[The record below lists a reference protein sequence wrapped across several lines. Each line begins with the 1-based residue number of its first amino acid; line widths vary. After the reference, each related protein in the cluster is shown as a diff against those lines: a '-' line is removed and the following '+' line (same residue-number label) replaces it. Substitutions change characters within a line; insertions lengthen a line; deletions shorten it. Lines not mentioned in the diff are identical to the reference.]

1 MSDADPAR
9 VAAPTEAASATSLPG
24 EPGCERTLSGWGR
37 VAWSRANVIAV
48 HHADQV
54 ATVLAAAPKGG
65 GGVIARGA
73 GRSYGDAAQN
83 AGGTVLDL
91 TPLNRVVSIAGEH
104 ALVRVQ
110 AGVSYAALLTELAA
124 RERMLPVVPGTRH
137 VTVGGAIASD
147 VHGKS
152 HPRDGSLARHVV
164 ALRVCTPADGCREL
178 TPETDPE
185 LFLATLGAMGLLGV
199 IVEATLR
206 VERLGSPWWSVDT
219 DRTDSLEQTLGLMR
233 DDNSHRYAVA
243 WLDLLAGGARL
254 GRAVVM
260 RSNDWG
266 AEAADTSRGRPS
278 RRRRAEPSVL
288 SAPSRLRAPRRFP
301 GAVLAPPLVGT
312 FNSLRWHTSARRQRG
327 RRTPL
332 ATHFFQLDLVGDWNR
347 LYGSHGFVQY
357 QFAVPTGAETV
368 LVRCVEL
375 LRARKL
381 PCYLAVLKRLGPGS
395 GGPLSFPIEG
405 WTLALDL
412 PAAAPGLRPALDQL
426 DELVAGC
433 GGRVYL
439 TKDVRLRR
447 DLLATMYPELH
458 RFDRQRALVDPDGI
472 LRSDLGRR
480 LGLCASAS

>member
-1 MSDADPAR
+1 MSGADHAG
-9 VAAPTEAASATSLPG
+9 VATPTEPASAQSFHRESG
-24 EPGCERTLSGWGR
+24 RERTLSGWGH
-37 VAWSRANVIAV
+37 VALSRAAVIAV
-48 HHADQV
+48 RDAEDV
-54 ATVLAAAPKGG
+54 ATVLAAQKAGG
-65 GGVIARGA
+65 SGVIARGA

-91 TPLNRVVSIAGEH
+91 TPLNRVVSIAAEH

-110 AGVSYAALLTELAA
+110 AGVSYATLLTELAA
-124 RERMLPVVPGTRH
+124 HNLMLPVVPGTRY

-164 ALRVCTPADGCREL
+164 ALRVCTPADGFREL
-178 TPETDPE
+178 TPEADPE
-185 LFLATLGAMGLLGV
+185 LFLATLGGMGLLGV

-206 VERLGSPWWSVDT
+206 VERIGSPWWSVDT
-219 DRTDSLEQTLGLMR
+219 DRTDSLEQTLALMR
-233 DDNSHRYAVA
+233 DDHAHRYAVA

-254 GRAVVM
+254 GRAVVV
-260 RSNDWG
+260 RSNDWS
-266 AEAADTSRGRPS
+266 ADTANTSGVRPS
-278 RRRRAEPSVL
+278 RRRRREPSVL
-288 SAPSRLRAPRRFP
+288 TAPSRLRAPRGFP
-301 GAVLAPPLVGT
+301 GAVLAPPLVRT
-312 FNSLRWHTSARRQRG
+312 FNALRWHASARRQRG

-332 ATHFFQLDLVGDWNR
+332 ATHFFQLDLVADWNR
-347 LYGSHGFVQY
+347 LYGSRGFVQY
-357 QFAVPTGAETV
+357 QFAVPTGGETH

-375 LRARKL
+375 LRARGL

-412 PAAAPGLRPALDQL
+412 PAAAPGLRPALDEL

-447 DLLATMYPELH
+447 DLLTTMYPELH
-458 RFDRQRALVDPDGI
+458 RFHRQRALVDPDGI

-480 LGLCASAS
+480 LGLCETAS

>member
-1 MSDADPAR
+1 MSDADHAP
-9 VAAPTEAASATSLPG
+9 VAAATEAASTDRPHHG
-24 EPGCERTLSGWGR
+24 PRRERTLSGWGR
-37 VAWSRANVIAV
+37 VAPSRAEVIEV
-48 HHADQV
+48 RHADEV
-54 ATVLAAAPKGG
+54 ATLLAAQHARAD
-65 GGVIARGA
+65 GVIARGA

-91 TPLNRVVSIAGEH
+91 TALNRIVSIAGEQGT
-104 ALVRVQ
+104 VRVQ
-110 AGVSYAALLTELAA
+110 AGASYAQLLTELAA
-124 RERMLPVVPGTRH
+124 HNLMLPVVPGTRY

-152 HPRDGSLARHVV
+152 HPRDGSLARHVI
-164 ALRVCTPADGCREL
+164 ALRVCTPAGGCREI
-178 TPETDPE
+178 TPESDPE
-185 LFLATLGAMGLLGV
+185 MFLATLGGMGLLGV

-206 VERLGSPWWSVDT
+206 VERLDSPWWSVDS
-219 DRTDSLEQTLGLMR
+219 DRTGSLDETLALMR
-233 DDNSHRYAVA
+233 DDRAHRYSVA
-243 WLDLLAGGARL
+243 WLDLLAGGSRL

-266 AEAADTSRGRPS
+266 AEAPDAGAVRSRGRRDPVPS
-278 RRRRAEPSVL
+278 TL
-288 SAPSRLRAPRRFP
+288 SAPSRLRAPRGFP
-301 GAVLAPPLVGT
+301 GALLAPPVVST
-312 FNSLRWHTSARRQRG
+312 FNTLRWHASARSERG

-347 LYGSHGFVQY
+347 LYGSRGFVQY
-357 QFAVPTGAETV
+357 QFAVPNDGEAD

-375 LRARKL
+375 LRARRL

-426 DELVAGC
+426 DERVAGC

-447 DLLATMYPELH
+447 DLLAAMYPELS
-458 RFDRQRALVDPDGI
+458 RFHAQRALVDPDGV

-480 LGLCASAS
+480 LGLCATAA

>member
-1 MSDADPAR
+1 MSDADRAP
-9 VAAPTEAASATSLPG
+9 VAVSTEAASTDRPHHRPG
-24 EPGCERTLSGWGR
+24 RERTLSGWGR
-37 VAWSRANVIAV
+37 VALSRAEVIEV
-48 HHADQV
+48 RDADEV
-54 ATVLAAAPKGG
+54 AAVLAAQHAGA
-65 GGVIARGA
+65 GGVVARGA

-91 TPLNRVVSIAGEH
+91 TALNRIVSIAGEQG
-104 ALVRVQ
+104 LVRVQ
-110 AGVSYAALLTELAA
+110 AGVSYAQLLTELAA
-124 RERMLPVVPGTRH
+124 HNLMLPVVPGTRH
-137 VTVGGAIASD
+137 VTLGGAIASD

-164 ALRVCTPADGCREL
+164 ALRVCTPAGGFREI
-178 TPETDPE
+178 TPETEPE
-185 LFLATLGAMGLLGV
+185 LFLATLGGMGLLGV

-206 VERLGSPWWSVDT
+206 VERLESPWWSVDS
-219 DRTDSLEQTLGLMR
+219 DRTGSLDETLALMR
-233 DDNSHRYAVA
+233 DDRAHRYSVA
-243 WLDLLAGGARL
+243 WLDLLAGGSRL

-266 AEAADTSRGRPS
+266 AEATDGGAVRSNGRRDPV
-278 RRRRAEPSVL
+278 PSVL
-288 SAPSRLRAPRRFP
+288 SARSRLRAPRGFP
-301 GAVLAPPLVGT
+301 GALLAPPVVST
-312 FNSLRWHTSARRQRG
+312 FNTLRWHASARRERG

-347 LYGSHGFVQY
+347 LYGSRGFMQY
-357 QFAVPTGAETV
+357 QFAVPNGSEAD

-375 LRARKL
+375 LRARRL

-426 DELVAGC
+426 DERVADA

-447 DLLATMYPELH
+447 DLLAAMYPELH
-458 RFDRQRALVDPDGI
+458 RFHAQRALVDPDGV

-480 LGLCASAS
+480 LGLCATAS

>member
-1 MSDADPAR
+1 MSDAEHAP
-9 VAAPTEAASATSLPG
+9 VAVPTEAASTDRSP
-24 EPGCERTLSGWGR
+24 PRPPRERTLSGWGR
-37 VAWSRANVIAV
+37 VAPSRAGVIEV
-48 HHADQV
+48 RHADEI
-54 ATVLAAAPKGG
+54 AAVLDAQRTGT

-91 TPLNRVVSIAGEH
+91 TTLDRIISVAAEQG
-104 ALVRVQ
+104 LVRVQ
-110 AGVSYAALLTELAA
+110 AGVSYAQLLTELAA
-124 RERMLPVVPGTRH
+124 HNLTLPVVPGTRH

-164 ALRVCTPADGCREL
+164 ALRICTPAGGWREI
-178 TPETDPE
+178 TPDTDPE
-185 LFLATLGAMGLLGV
+185 LFLATLGGMGLLGV

-206 VERLGSPWWSVDT
+206 VERLDTPWWSVDS
-219 DRTDSLEQTLGLMR
+219 DRTGSLEETLALMR
-233 DDNSHRYAVA
+233 DDRGHRYAVA
-243 WLDLLAGGARL
+243 WLDLLAGGPHL
-254 GRAVVM
+254 GRAVVV

-266 AEAADTSRGRPS
+266 AEATHGAPVRP
-278 RRRRAEPSVL
+278 RRRRGHVPSAL
-288 SAPSRLRAPRRFP
+288 SAPSRLRAPRGFP
-301 GAVLAPPLVGT
+301 GALLAPRLVSG
-312 FNSLRWHTSARRQRG
+312 FNTVRWHASIRSQRG

-332 ATHFFQLDLVGDWNR
+332 ATHFFQLDLIADWNR
-347 LYGSHGFVQY
+347 LYGSRGFVQY
-357 QFAVPTGAETV
+357 QFAVPSGSEDE

-375 LRARKL
+375 LRARGL

-412 PAAAPGLRPALDQL
+412 PAAAPGLRPALDRL
-426 DELVAGC
+426 DEQVAGC

-447 DLLATMYPELH
+447 DLVAAMYPELP
-458 RFDRQRALVDPDGI
+458 RFHAQRALVDPDGV
-472 LRSDLGRR
+472 LQSDLGRR
-480 LGLCASAS
+480 LGLCATV